1 MVRDF
6 TPWTEHENTYIVN
19 NINRKSVPSI
29 AVALCRPYNE
39 TKCHVR
45 YMTLKGMF
53 KDVDL
58 NRKVRPNVDASSIVD
73 VLQPRSTFEERMN
86 KKFCEGK

>member
-6 TPWTEHENTYIVN
+6 TPWTERENAYIVN

-29 AVALCRPYNE
+29 AVALCRPYNQ

-45 YMTLKGMF
+45 YMTKKGMF

-58 NRKVRPNVDASSIVD
+58 NRKVRPNPEPSSIVD
-73 VLQPRSTFEERMN
+73 VTRPRASFEERMN
-86 KKFCEGK
+86 EKFGDVE